1 MHTATMTP
9 SPRQPAAVHL
19 SRNAHGR
26 LVLVLA
32 DGARPEGVT
41 PVRAFP
47 IAAPAEGLS
56 LVGQDGH
63 ELLWLDHLDQ
73 LPADARQLVEEELQ
87 VREFVPAIEKIVA
100 VSSFSTPSTWDVVT
114 DRGPARLVLKAEED
128 IRRLGGRTR
137 LLIAG
142 GDGVQFR
149 IADTTALDRPSRRIL
164 ERFL

>member
-1 MHTATMTP
+1 M
-9 SPRQPAAVHL
+9 V
-19 SRNAHGR
+19 RNAHGR

-32 DGARPEGVT
+32 DGSRHEGVT

-56 LVGQDGH
+56 LIGQDGH

-87 VREFVPAIEKIVA
+87 VREFVPTIEKIVA
-100 VSSFSTPSTWDVVT
+100 VSSFSTPSTWDIET

-149 IADTTALDRPSRRIL
+149 IADTTALDRQSRRIL